1 MATDTRKARTM
12 TYLEVADV
20 LEDFV
25 EGRGGRWDWDNY
37 LSYTSFENDKY
48 LEQLQERMIRLSDE
62 FPCGKEGGYCGH
74 EGFEVIRCYVR
85 ELRTLGTRAEI
96 LLAIRVAKGRT
107 SDGKIARREWEGLA
121 RGYRRSASL
130 KREAV
135 IALLEDRLR
144 DYDAHVVRVARGDV
158 VAQVASMLEARGKRR
173 MVVPAGIAAEW
184 LPAGFE
190 FVVDVGMTAAELNG
204 FDGVMTGSTVAIA
217 ETGTVVLQNVA
228 GQGRRATTLVP
239 DYHLCV
245 VQMEDVVE
253 TVAEAMERLAG
264 TAGLTTTFF
273 SGPSAT
279 ADIEMTRIKGVHG
292 PRFLDVIVA
301 E

>member
-1 MATDTRKARTM
+1 MTTNTRKVRTM
-12 TYLEVADV
+12 TYLEVADA

-25 EGRGGRWDWDNY
+25 EGRGRQWDWDNY
-37 LSYTSFENDKY
+37 MSYTSFENDKY

-62 FPCGKEGGYCGH
+62 FPCGKEGGYCGP
-74 EGFEVIRCYVR
+74 EGIEVIRSYVR
-85 ELRTLGTRAEI
+85 ELRTLGTRAEV
-96 LLAIRVAKGRT
+96 LRNIRDAKGGA
-107 SDGKIARREWEGLA
+107 SGGEVARREWEGLA

-130 KREAV
+130 ERRAV
-135 IALLEDRLR
+135 IELLEDRLR
-144 DYDAHVVRVARGDV
+144 DYDAHVARVKRDDV
-158 VAQVASMLEARGKRR
+158 GAQVASMLEARGKRR
-173 MVVPAGIAAEW
+173 IVIPTGLAVEW

-190 FVVDVGMTAAELNG
+190 FVLDEGMSAAELNEV
-204 FDGVMTGSTVAIA
+204 DGVMTGSTIAIA

-228 GQGRRATTLVP
+228 GQGRRAATLVP

-245 VQMEDVVE
+245 VRVEDVVE
-253 TVAEAMERLAG
+253 TVAEGMERLAA
-264 TAGLTTTFF
+264 TAELTTTFF

-292 PRFLDVIVA
+292 PRFLDVIVV